1 MHLPNRQQKRIKTY
15 YERHPGQEDDFLGA
29 AQHFN
34 VFARNV
40 HITTDINGNVA
51 AQNLYSTQ
59 QSFDIWRGREKMDL
73 IKNDDDYIQ
82 NILAADGTPAPM
94 WNWNSSEYGKQSDN
108 LFGIRRGH

>member
-1 MHLPNRQQKRIKTY
+1 MKKASNFIILLLMIVHTIIPSSAFAEQTAETYQTY

-94 WNWNSSEYGKQSDN
+94 
-108 LFGIRRGH
+108 

>member
-1 MHLPNRQQKRIKTY
+1 MKKASNFIILLLMIIHTIIPSSAFAEQTAETYQTY

-59 QSFDIWRGREKMDL
+59 QSFDI
-73 IKNDDDYIQ
+73 
-82 NILAADGTPAPM
+82 
-94 WNWNSSEYGKQSDN
+94 
-108 LFGIRRGH
+108 